1 VRARNAAR
9 YEAGLTAA
17 LDRLRAVGPNNWDSV
32 WQATFEVLAWL
43 YLCEE
48 AEERQD
54 AEAYRADRRATEKG
68 RTLAGLIW
76 LRGLVVHEQADFDDV
91 APVPVTWGG
100 ERVTWGGEPVT
111 WGVGFAW
118 RARRDLPWRDPAK
131 DERVEMY
138 GVHVERDGLLP
149 PLERAHRYLLSR

>member
-1 VRARNAAR
+1 MRARKAAR
-9 YEAGLTAA
+9 HEAGLTAA
-17 LDRLRAVGPNNWDSV
+17 LDRLRSVDPNNSDAV

-48 AEERQD
+48 AEERHD
-54 AEAYRADRRATEKG
+54 VVAYRADRRATEDG
-68 RTLAGLIW
+68 RSLAGLIW

-100 ERVTWGGEPVT
+100 EPVTWSGEPVT
-111 WGVGFAW
+111 WGVEFVW
-118 RARRDLPWRDPAK
+118 RARGDLPWRDPAK

-138 GVHVERDGLLP
+138 EAHVESDGLLP